1 MLTFAVRFDMPVR
14 ELAVDFVS
22 PTELRVDFSMSPVVL
37 AVDFKGLLF
46 RDKPVYVEPELY
58 KGDYEVEPSFDRQQ
72 LPTKAKKMT
81 DDLTV
86 EAIEVQRVS
95 NAAGGRVHEDKRSVG
110 QADRY
115 GGVEK

>member
-22 PTELRVDFSMSPVVL
+22 PPELRVDFSMSPVVL

-58 KGDYEVEPSFDRQQ
+58 KGDYLS
-72 LPTKAKKMT
+72 L
-81 DDLTV
+81 
-86 EAIEVQRVS
+86 I
-95 NAAGGRVHEDKRSVG
+95 HI
-110 QADRY
+110 
-115 GGVEK
+115 